1 MQAITFEADIVS
13 EFLRIP
19 NFEQLKN
26 KHVKVVIE
34 ASETQISDI
43 DSCFDRFHYDLASQ
57 PFSRDEANAR

>member
-43 DSCFDRFHYDLASQ
+43 DSCFGFTIG
-57 PFSRDEANAR
+57 

>member
-1 MQAITFEADIVS
+1 MQAITLKLILWAS
-13 EFLRIP
+13 FLRIP

-57 PFSRDEANAR
+57 PFNRDEANAR